1 MTLSITYSG
10 KASQDVIK
18 IYQDTAKQW
27 GINQADKYDS
37 GLVNTLKLLQN
48 NPYLGRD
55 RSDIHKGYH
64 HFKYERHII
73 FYKIRQHDLLI
84 IRILHERMDAV
95 RHI

>member
-55 RSDIHKGYH
+55 RSDINKGYH

>member
-48 NPYLGRD
+48 NPHLGRD
-55 RSDIHKGYH
+55 RSDIRQGYH